1 MTKRLLLIMGILLV
15 PFIVGLLFTYDVIKI
30 DWVSFMEIQPSY
42 KSQEE
47 PLPIPARS
55 VPIEGA
61 AYIPGLGAPV
71 NPVPS
76 DQVSLQRGQQLFN
89 TACAL
94 CHGPDGKGGG
104 PFAVYLVVAKPAN
117 LLDDDIKT
125 ESDGAIFMTIT
136 SGLLGSMPSLRENL
150 PDAHSRWD
158 VVNYVRSLQ
167 GKSTP

>member
-1 MTKRLLLIMGILLV
+1 MTKRLLLIVGILLV
-15 PFIVGLLFTYDVIKI
+15 PLIVGLLFTYEIIKV

-42 KSQEE
+42 QPQED
-47 PLPIPARS
+47 PLLLPSGSI
-55 VPIEGA
+55 PIEGA

-76 DQVSLQRGQQLFN
+76 DKVSLSRGQEFYN
-89 TACAL
+89 IACAL
-94 CHGPDGKGGG
+94 CHGADGKGNG
-104 PFAVYLVVAKPAN
+104 PFAVFLNPTKPAN
-117 LLDDDIKT
+117 ILDDDIKS

-136 SGLLGSMPSLRENL
+136 SGIPGSMPSMRENL

-158 VVNYVRSLQ
+158 VVNYVRVLQ

>member
-1 MTKRLLLIMGILLV
+1 MTKRLLIIMGILLA
-15 PFIVGLLFTYDVIKI
+15 PFIVGLLFSYDVIKI
-30 DWVSFMEIQPSY
+30 DWVSFMAIQPSY

-47 PLPIPARS
+47 PLPLPARS

-89 TACAL
+89 TSCAL
-94 CHGPDGKGGG
+94 CHGADGKGSG
-104 PFAVYLVVAKPAN
+104 PFAVYLVIKKPAN
-117 LLDDDIKT
+117 LLEGDVKT

-136 SGLLGSMPSLRENL
+136 SGVPGSMPSLRENL

-158 VVNYVRSLQ
+158 VVNYIRSLQ